1 MKASV
6 EISMYP
12 FLPDYEPP
20 ILDFINRLKQYEEVE
35 VIVNSMSTQLFGEYD
50 TLMSILQK
58 EVKETFEKEGTTVM
72 AMKLL
77 HISND

>member
-1 MKASV
+1 MKASI

-12 FLPDYEPP
+12 FSPDYEPP
-20 ILDFINRLKQYEEVE
+20 ILDFINRLKQYEGVE
-35 VIVNSMSTQLFGEYD
+35 VIVNSMSTQLFGKYD
-50 TLMSILQK
+50 TLMSILNK

-72 AMKLL
+72 AMKIL

>member
-12 FLPDYEPP
+12 FSPDYEPP
-20 ILDFINRLKQYEEVE
+20 ILDFINRLKQYEDVE

-50 TLMSILQK
+50 TLMGILQK

-77 HISND
+77 HISNE

>member
-6 EISMYP
+6 EVSMYP
-12 FLPDYEPP
+12 FTPDYEPP

-58 EVKETFEKEGTTVM
+58 EVKKTFEKEGTTVM

>member
-12 FLPDYEPP
+12 FSPDYEPP
-20 ILDFINRLKQYEEVE
+20 ILDFINRLKQYEGVE

-50 TLMSILQK
+50 TLMSILHK

>member
-1 MKASV
+1 MKASI

-12 FLPDYEPP
+12 FSPDYEPP
-20 ILDFINRLKQYEEVE
+20 ILDFINRLKQYEDVE

-50 TLMSILQK
+50 TLMGILQK

-77 HISND
+77 HISNE